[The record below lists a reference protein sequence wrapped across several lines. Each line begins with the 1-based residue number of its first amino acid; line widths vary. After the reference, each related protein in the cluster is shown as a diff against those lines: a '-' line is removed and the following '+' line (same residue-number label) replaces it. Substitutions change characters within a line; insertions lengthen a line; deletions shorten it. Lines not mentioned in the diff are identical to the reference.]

1 MTRAVAA
8 TVIAIAFSL
17 SGIAHAQLAGP
28 SGVPTE
34 SDRAEARVV
43 YERGLE
49 DVEAGRWA
57 DALEAFSA
65 AYRLSGVAPALFNA
79 ATAMRALG
87 RNVEAREALDRLLAE
102 HDDLDETVR
111 VVATQMREEV
121 AARVAILELAG
132 IPEGA
137 ADLAI
142 RVDANPVADTGARP
156 LPVDVDPGYRRLAV
170 ESRAL
175 GRFAW
180 EGDVAEGA
188 HVPIE
193 VELERDDGGIP
204 WWVFAGGAALVV
216 GAAIVVV
223 AVLASG
229 ENEPEHDVQVP
240 LP

>member
-1 MTRAVAA
+1 MIT
-8 TVIAIAFSL
+8 IGLSL
-17 SGIAHAQLAGP
+17 AGPAHAQLAGP
-28 SGVPTE
+28 AGEPTE
-34 SDRAEARVV
+34 SDRAQAREV

-49 DVEAGRWA
+49 DVAGGRWA

-87 RNVEAREALDRLLAE
+87 RNVEARDALYRLLAE

-111 VVATQMREEV
+111 VVAAQMREEV
-121 AARVAILELAG
+121 GARIAILELAG

-142 RVDANPVADTGARP
+142 RVDAHPVADSGARP
-156 LPVDVDPGYRRLAV
+156 LPVEVDPGYRRLAI
-170 ESRAL
+170 ESRTL

-188 HVPIE
+188 RVPLE

-204 WWVFAGGAALVV
+204 WWVFAGGAVLVV
-216 GAAIVVV
+216 GLVAIVAVV
-223 AVLASG
+223 ASG
-229 ENEPEHDVQVP
+229 PDEPAHDVQVM